1 MAIVSRVFFI
11 EENGGIRSIP
21 WQRYERL
28 YFGDTS
34 AAFPE
39 LAGKAVKGIHVV
51 VEDRLPVSIVEINY
65 FLTYFNDKGAIDQ
78 EKKREAQLLLART
91 RRDDVPAQQNDT
103 VIDINPELSEKR
115 YCREFRWTPT
125 EKEADRLERQIEKI
139 LGIRE
144 Q

>member
-1 MAIVSRVFFI
+1 
-11 EENGGIRSIP
+11 
-21 WQRYERL
+21 
-28 YFGDTS
+28 
-34 AAFPE
+34 